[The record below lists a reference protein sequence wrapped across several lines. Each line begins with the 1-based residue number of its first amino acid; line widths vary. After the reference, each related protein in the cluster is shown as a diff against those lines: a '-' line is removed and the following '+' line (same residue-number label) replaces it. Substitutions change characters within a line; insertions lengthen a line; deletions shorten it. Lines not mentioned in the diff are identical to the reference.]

1 MQYLVLEPVV
11 YIQLPYIYDS
21 KFNNIFIDSFLFSIT
36 GKSWRLL
43 TLKGSNCQSF
53 LFLFYQKNFFF
64 RPSILFQRTTLSRVT
79 VKFLQLM
86 STSTFFW
93 HYFFKFL
100 FLFNFFTTSSVLV
113 SSRNFQ
119 FFSSFLHYSSASVFC
134 NFIFRWYVHCQ
145 HHVICRRNSWL
156 VITRFVMIQLS
167 IDFLTKENDVPWQI
181 PLISEILIQCRS
193 PPPEQCWT
201 SAVMLDREAHF
212 GKG

>member
-11 YIQLPYIYDS
+11 HIQLPYIYDS

-53 LFLFYQKNFFF
+53 LFLFYQKKFFF

-93 HYFFKFL
+93 HHFFKFL
-100 FLFNFFTTSSVLV
+100 FLFNIFTTSSVLV

-119 FFSSFLHYSSASVFC
+119 FFSSFLLSFRVFK
-134 NFIFRWYVHCQ
+134 FYF
-145 HHVICRRNSWL
+145 
-156 VITRFVMIQLS
+156 
-167 IDFLTKENDVPWQI
+167 
-181 PLISEILIQCRS
+181 
-193 PPPEQCWT
+193 
-201 SAVMLDREAHF
+201 
-212 GKG
+212 

>member
-79 VKFLQLM
+79 VKFLPLM

-93 HYFFKFL
+93 HHFFKFL

-119 FFSSFLHYSSASVFC
+119 FFSSFLLSFRVFK
-134 NFIFRWYVHCQ
+134 FYF
-145 HHVICRRNSWL
+145 
-156 VITRFVMIQLS
+156 
-167 IDFLTKENDVPWQI
+167 
-181 PLISEILIQCRS
+181 
-193 PPPEQCWT
+193 
-201 SAVMLDREAHF
+201 
-212 GKG
+212 

>member
-43 TLKGSNCQSF
+43 TLKGYNCQSF
-53 LFLFYQKNFFF
+53 LFLFYQKKFFF

-93 HYFFKFL
+93 HHFFKFL

-119 FFSSFLHYSSASVFC
+119 FFPVFYILHQVPCFQILFLGGMFTANTMSSVVETLG
-134 NFIFRWYVHCQ
+134 
-145 HHVICRRNSWL
+145 
-156 VITRFVMIQLS
+156 LS
-167 IDFLTKENDVPWQI
+167 LPG
-181 PLISEILIQCRS
+181 L
-193 PPPEQCWT
+193 
-201 SAVMLDREAHF
+201 
-212 GKG
+212 

>member
-11 YIQLPYIYDS
+11 HIQLPYIYDS
-21 KFNNIFIDSFLFSIT
+21 KFNNIFIDSFLFLIT

-43 TLKGSNCQSF
+43 ILKGSNCQSF
-53 LFLFYQKNFFF
+53 LFLFYQKIFVFQAIYSFSAHYTFKSNCKIFATNVY
-64 RPSILFQRTTLSRVT
+64 INLFLAS
-79 VKFLQLM
+79 
-86 STSTFFW
+86 
-93 HYFFKFL
+93 FFKFL

-119 FFSSFLHYSSASVFC
+119 FFSSFLHSSSASVFS

-145 HHVICRRNSWL
+145 HHVICCRNSWL